1 MPLDRVPFEGVLCAH
16 KQGHNQGCAKPW
28 WHRYSQ
34 SGRLG
39 WMLRCEPAKS
49 NTFKTRDFLK
59 LNDMLNES
67 IAACAWVQSGESILF
82 DRCHLDR
89 V

>member
-1 MPLDRVPFEGVLCAH
+1 MHTSRDIIKDVPNLGGTGTLSLGGLD
-16 KQGHNQGCAKPW
+16 GCSGANPP
-28 WHRYSQ
+28 SQ
-34 SGRLG
+34 ILSKL
-39 WMLRCEPAKS
+39 EI
-49 NTFKTRDFLK
+49 LK